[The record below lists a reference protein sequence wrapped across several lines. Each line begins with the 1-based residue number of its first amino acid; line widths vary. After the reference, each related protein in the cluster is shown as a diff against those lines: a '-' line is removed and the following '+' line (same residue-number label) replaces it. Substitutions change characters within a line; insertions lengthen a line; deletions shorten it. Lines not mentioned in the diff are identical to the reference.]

1 MFSTPVG
8 AGWDVPC
15 VPSARNSPGK
25 LHYSHQPSHS
35 SQWQSCQRFETATVL
50 CPGAVVTLQVSGWVF
65 VGWARTARGTKP
77 GMFALVQGKAGEG
90 GSGQCA
96 FLFAN
101 VLAASP

>member
-8 AGWDVPC
+8 TGWDVPR
-15 VPSARNSPGK
+15 VPSARNSPSK
-25 LHYSHQPSHS
+25 LHYSQQPSRS
-35 SQWQSCQRFETATVL
+35 SRWLSCQRFETATVQ
-50 CPGAVVTLQVSGWVF
+50 CPGAAVSLQASGWVF
-65 VGWARTARGTKP
+65 VGWARTVRGTKP
-77 GMFALVQGKAGEG
+77 GMLALVQGKAREG